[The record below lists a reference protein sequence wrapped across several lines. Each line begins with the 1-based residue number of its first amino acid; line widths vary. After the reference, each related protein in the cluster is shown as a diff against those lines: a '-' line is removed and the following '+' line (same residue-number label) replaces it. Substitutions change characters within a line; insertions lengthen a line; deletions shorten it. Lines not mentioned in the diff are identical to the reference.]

1 MTNTTSIIFVSKNI
15 YDIDTDRVIKLCVD
29 ITRVTGH
36 ADMVITNTI
45 NPHDISD
52 LTRNGE
58 DETNIF
64 IIGLAPSDDVIERAE
79 ELGAHLM
86 RVNI

>member
-1 MTNTTSIIFVSKNI
+1 MSKTAIFVSKNS
-15 YDIDTDRVIKLCVD
+15 YNANTDRVLKLCMD
-29 ITRVTGH
+29 ISRVTGH
-36 ADMVITNTI
+36 ADVVITTSI
-45 NPHDISD
+45 NPHDVSD

-58 DETNIF
+58 DEVNIF
-64 IIGLAPSDDVIERAE
+64 IIGLAPSDDVIDRAD